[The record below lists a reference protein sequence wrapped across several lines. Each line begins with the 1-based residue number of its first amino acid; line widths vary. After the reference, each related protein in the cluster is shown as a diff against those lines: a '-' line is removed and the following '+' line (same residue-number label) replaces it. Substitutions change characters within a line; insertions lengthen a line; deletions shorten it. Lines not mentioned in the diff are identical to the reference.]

1 MRIRRRA
8 GSTECGCAQPR
19 GWSGRGAAVLFRF
32 ARFSA
37 RPLRMTCRVP
47 GGRTVVGAGYPAG
60 CFDVAGPCLSGE
72 GARRHLPTGFRT
84 KWRHPIPRFDSAF
97 RFRVSILR
105 SDSAFDSASVSAFRF
120 RVPIPR
126 SDSAFRFC
134 VSIPCSDSAFRF
146 RVPIPRSDS
155 AFRFRIPIPRSDS
168 AFCICFRVTLSHL
181 HSGYGDSVR
190 CTPVRVPG
198 ALPAKRRA
206 DSFGTRTFVDEHFR
220 IYGRINRRGRPVFP
234 FLSEGFLFGEFPV
247 GVLPR
252 EPVRMRKRRGLMRF
266 QRFEN

>member
-47 GGRTVVGAGYPAG
+47 GGRTVAGAGYPAG

-72 GARRHLPTGFRT
+72 GPVGIYPRAFVRNGGIRFRVS
-84 KWRHPIPRFDSAF
+84 IPRFDSAF
-97 RFRVSILR
+97 RFCILH
-105 SDSAFDSASVSAFRF
+105 SASVSAFRF

>member
-126 SDSAFRFC
+126 SDSAFRF
-134 VSIPCSDSAFRF
+134 
-146 RVPIPRSDS
+146 
-155 AFRFRIPIPRSDS
+155 RIPIPRSDS

>member
-1 MRIRRRA
+1 MVRA
-8 GSTECGCAQPR
+8 
-19 GWSGRGAAVLFRF
+19 GAAVLFRF

-37 RPLRMTCRVP
+37 RLLRMTCRVP
-47 GGRTVVGAGYPAG
+47 GGRTVAGAGYPAG

-84 KWRHPIPRFDSAF
+84 KWRHPIPHSDSAF
-97 RFRVSILR
+97 RFRVSI
-105 SDSAFDSASVSAFRF
+105 
-120 RVPIPR
+120 PR
-126 SDSAFRFC
+126 SDSAFR
-134 VSIPCSDSAFRF
+134 
-146 RVPIPRSDS
+146 
-155 AFRFRIPIPRSDS
+155 
-168 AFCICFRVTLSHL
+168 FCICFRVTLSHL
-181 HSGYGDSVR
+181 HSGSGDSVR
-190 CTPVRVPG
+190 CTPVRVSG
-198 ALPAKRRA
+198 VLPAKRRA

-252 EPVRMRKRRGLMRF
+252 EPVRIRKRRGLMRF

>member
-126 SDSAFRFC
+126 SDSAFRF
-134 VSIPCSDSAFRF
+134 
-146 RVPIPRSDS
+146 
-155 AFRFRIPIPRSDS
+155 RIPIPRSDS

-252 EPVRMRKRRGLMRF
+252 EPVRIRKRRGLMRF

>member
-97 RFRVSILR
+97 RFCVLIPHLILHL
-105 SDSAFDSASVSAFRF
+105 F
-120 RVPIPR
+120 PR
-126 SDSAFRFC
+126 
-134 VSIPCSDSAFRF
+134 SDSAFRF

-252 EPVRMRKRRGLMRF
+252 EPVRIRKRRGLMRF

>member
-47 GGRTVVGAGYPAG
+47 GGRTVAGAGYPAG

-72 GARRHLPTGFRT
+72 GPVG
-84 KWRHPIPRFDSAF
+84 IYPRAF
-97 RFRVSILR
+97 VRNGGI
-105 SDSAFDSASVSAFRF
+105 RF

-134 VSIPCSDSAFRF
+134 ISIPCSDSAFRF

>member
-120 RVPIPR
+120 RVSSPH

-134 VSIPCSDSAFRF
+134 ILHLFPRYAFASAFRLRGF
-146 RVPIPRSDS
+146 REV
-155 AFRFRIPIPRSDS
+155 
-168 AFCICFRVTLSHL
+168 
-181 HSGYGDSVR
+181 HSGS
-190 CTPVRVPG
+190 G
-198 ALPAKRRA
+198 AGSLAGEEEGRFFRNPNVCR
-206 DSFGTRTFVDEHFR
+206 RTF
-220 IYGRINRRGRPVFP
+220 
-234 FLSEGFLFGEFPV
+234 
-247 GVLPR
+247 
-252 EPVRMRKRRGLMRF
+252 
-266 QRFEN
+266 

>member
-97 RFRVSILR
+97 RFCVLIPHLILHL
-105 SDSAFDSASVSAFRF
+105 F
-120 RVPIPR
+120 PR

-146 RVPIPRSDS
+146 RVSIPHSDS
-155 AFRFRIPIPRSDS
+155 AFRF
-168 AFCICFRVTLSHL
+168 CISIL
-181 HSGYGDSVR
+181 HSASVS
-190 CTPVRVPG
+190 
-198 ALPAKRRA
+198 ALR
-206 DSFGTRTFVDEHFR
+206 FR
-220 IYGRINRRGRPVFP
+220 ICIPVTGIP
-234 FLSEGFLFGEFPV
+234 
-247 GVLPR
+247 
-252 EPVRMRKRRGLMRF
+252 
-266 QRFEN
+266 

>member
-120 RVPIPR
+120 CVSIPR
-126 SDSAFRFC
+126 SDSAFR
-134 VSIPCSDSAFRF
+134 
-146 RVPIPRSDS
+146 
-155 AFRFRIPIPRSDS
+155 
-168 AFCICFRVTLSHL
+168 FCICFRVTLSHL
-181 HSGYGDSVR
+181 HSGSGDSVR
-190 CTPVRVPG
+190 CTPVRVSG
-198 ALPAKRRA
+198 VLPAKRRA

-252 EPVRMRKRRGLMRF
+252 EPVRIRKRRGLMRF

>member
-1 MRIRRRA
+1 MWQALASR
-8 GSTECGCAQPR
+8 
-19 GWSGRGAAVLFRF
+19 GRGPVGIYPRAFVRNGGIRFRV
-32 ARFSA
+32 S
-37 RPLRMTCRVP
+37 
-47 GGRTVVGAGYPAG
+47 
-60 CFDVAGPCLSGE
+60 
-72 GARRHLPTGFRT
+72 
-84 KWRHPIPRFDSAF
+84 IPRFDSAF
-97 RFRVSILR
+97 RFCVLIPHLILHL
-105 SDSAFDSASVSAFRF
+105 F
-120 RVPIPR
+120 PR
-126 SDSAFRFC
+126 
-134 VSIPCSDSAFRF
+134 SDSAFRF

>member
-97 RFRVSILR
+97 RFCVLIPHLILHL
-105 SDSAFDSASVSAFRF
+105 F
-120 RVPIPR
+120 PR

-168 AFCICFRVTLSHL
+168 AFRFCILHLFPRYAFASAFRLRGFREV
-181 HSGYGDSVR
+181 HSGS
-190 CTPVRVPG
+190 G
-198 ALPAKRRA
+198 AGSLAGEEEGRFFRNPNVCR
-206 DSFGTRTFVDEHFR
+206 RTF
-220 IYGRINRRGRPVFP
+220 
-234 FLSEGFLFGEFPV
+234 
-247 GVLPR
+247 
-252 EPVRMRKRRGLMRF
+252 
-266 QRFEN
+266 

>member
-181 HSGYGDSVR
+181 HSGSGDSVR
-190 CTPVRVPG
+190 CTPVRVSG
-198 ALPAKRRA
+198 VLPAKRRA

-252 EPVRMRKRRGLMRF
+252 EPVRIRKRRGLMRF

>member
-1 MRIRRRA
+1 MRLCAAARMVRA
-8 GSTECGCAQPR
+8 
-19 GWSGRGAAVLFRF
+19 GAAVLFRF

-37 RPLRMTCRVP
+37 RLLRMTCRVP
-47 GGRTVVGAGYPAG
+47 GGRTVAGAGYPAG

-84 KWRHPIPRFDSAF
+84 KWRHPIPHSDSAF
-97 RFRVSILR
+97 RFRVSIPR
-105 SDSAFDSASVSAFRF
+105 SDSAFRF
-120 RVPIPR
+120 CVLIPHLILHLFPR

-134 VSIPCSDSAFRF
+134 VSIP
-146 RVPIPRSDS
+146 RSDS
-155 AFRFRIPIPRSDS
+155 AFR
-168 AFCICFRVTLSHL
+168 FCICFRVTLSHL
-181 HSGYGDSVR
+181 HSGSGDSVR
-190 CTPVRVPG
+190 CTPVRVSG
-198 ALPAKRRA
+198 VLPAKRRA

-252 EPVRMRKRRGLMRF
+252 EPVRIRKRRGLMRF

>member
-84 KWRHPIPRFDSAF
+84 KWRHPIPRF
-97 RFRVSILR
+97 
-105 SDSAFDSASVSAFRF
+105 
-120 RVPIPR
+120 
-126 SDSAFRFC
+126 
-134 VSIPCSDSAFRF
+134 
-146 RVPIPRSDS
+146 DS

-252 EPVRMRKRRGLMRF
+252 EPVRIRKRRGLMRF

>member
-97 RFRVSILR
+97 RFCVLIPHLILHL
-105 SDSAFDSASVSAFRF
+105 F
-120 RVPIPR
+120 PR

-146 RVPIPRSDS
+146 RVSIPHSDS
-155 AFRFRIPIPRSDS
+155 AFRFCILHLFPRYAFAS
-168 AFCICFRVTLSHL
+168 AFRLRGFREV
-181 HSGYGDSVR
+181 HSGS
-190 CTPVRVPG
+190 G
-198 ALPAKRRA
+198 AGSLAGEEEGRFFRNPNVCR
-206 DSFGTRTFVDEHFR
+206 RTF
-220 IYGRINRRGRPVFP
+220 
-234 FLSEGFLFGEFPV
+234 
-247 GVLPR
+247 
-252 EPVRMRKRRGLMRF
+252 
-266 QRFEN
+266 

>member
-1 MRIRRRA
+1 MWQALASR
-8 GSTECGCAQPR
+8 
-19 GWSGRGAAVLFRF
+19 GRGPVGIYPRAFVRNGGIRFRV
-32 ARFSA
+32 S
-37 RPLRMTCRVP
+37 
-47 GGRTVVGAGYPAG
+47 
-60 CFDVAGPCLSGE
+60 
-72 GARRHLPTGFRT
+72 
-84 KWRHPIPRFDSAF
+84 IPRFDSAF
-97 RFRVSILR
+97 RFCVLIPHLILHLFPR
-105 SDSAFDSASVSAFRF
+105 SDSAFRFRVPILRFDSVFRF

-126 SDSAFRFC
+126 SDSAFRFR
-134 VSIPCSDSAFRF
+134 VS
-146 RVPIPRSDS
+146 IPRSDS

>member
-97 RFRVSILR
+97 RFCVLIPHLILHLFPR
-105 SDSAFDSASVSAFRF
+105 SDSAFRF

-126 SDSAFRFC
+126 
-134 VSIPCSDSAFRF
+134 SDSAFRF

>member
-97 RFRVSILR
+97 RFCVLIPHLILHLFPR
-105 SDSAFDSASVSAFRF
+105 SDSAFRF

-126 SDSAFRFC
+126 
-134 VSIPCSDSAFRF
+134 SDSAFRF

-168 AFCICFRVTLSHL
+168 AFRFCILHLFPRYAFASAFRLRGFREV
-181 HSGYGDSVR
+181 HSGS
-190 CTPVRVPG
+190 G
-198 ALPAKRRA
+198 AGSLAGEEEGRFFRNPNVCR
-206 DSFGTRTFVDEHFR
+206 RTF
-220 IYGRINRRGRPVFP
+220 
-234 FLSEGFLFGEFPV
+234 
-247 GVLPR
+247 
-252 EPVRMRKRRGLMRF
+252 
-266 QRFEN
+266 

>member
-47 GGRTVVGAGYPAG
+47 GGRTVAGAGYPAG

-97 RFRVSILR
+97 RFCVPILH
-105 SDSAFDSASVSAFRF
+105 SAFCICF

-126 SDSAFRFC
+126 
-134 VSIPCSDSAFRF
+134 SDSAFRF

>member
-97 RFRVSILR
+97 RFCVLIPHLILHLFPR
-105 SDSAFDSASVSAFRF
+105 SDSAFRF

-126 SDSAFRFC
+126 
-134 VSIPCSDSAFRF
+134 SDSAFRF

-252 EPVRMRKRRGLMRF
+252 EPVRIRKRRGLMRF

>member
-47 GGRTVVGAGYPAG
+47 GGRTVAGAGYPAG

-97 RFRVSILR
+97 RFCVPILH
-105 SDSAFDSASVSAFRF
+105 SAFCICF

-126 SDSAFRFC
+126 
-134 VSIPCSDSAFRF
+134 SDSAFRF

-155 AFRFRIPIPRSDS
+155 AFRFRVSIPHSDS
-168 AFCICFRVTLSHL
+168 AFRFCILHLFPRYAFASAFRLRGFREV
-181 HSGYGDSVR
+181 HSGS
-190 CTPVRVPG
+190 G
-198 ALPAKRRA
+198 AGSLAGEEEGRFFRNPNVCR
-206 DSFGTRTFVDEHFR
+206 RTF
-220 IYGRINRRGRPVFP
+220 
-234 FLSEGFLFGEFPV
+234 
-247 GVLPR
+247 
-252 EPVRMRKRRGLMRF
+252 
-266 QRFEN
+266 

>member
-47 GGRTVVGAGYPAG
+47 GGRTVAGAGYPAG

-97 RFRVSILR
+97 RFC
-105 SDSAFDSASVSAFRF
+105 
-120 RVPIPR
+120 VPILH
-126 SDSAFRFC
+126 
-134 VSIPCSDSAFRF
+134 
-146 RVPIPRSDS
+146 
-155 AFRFRIPIPRSDS
+155 S

>member
-84 KWRHPIPRFDSAF
+84 KWRHPIPRSDSAF
-97 RFRVSILR
+97 RFRVSI
-105 SDSAFDSASVSAFRF
+105 
-120 RVPIPR
+120 PH

-134 VSIPCSDSAFRF
+134 ILHLFPRYAFASAFRLRGF
-146 RVPIPRSDS
+146 REV
-155 AFRFRIPIPRSDS
+155 
-168 AFCICFRVTLSHL
+168 
-181 HSGYGDSVR
+181 HSGS
-190 CTPVRVPG
+190 G
-198 ALPAKRRA
+198 AGSLAGEEEGRFFRNPNVCR
-206 DSFGTRTFVDEHFR
+206 RTF
-220 IYGRINRRGRPVFP
+220 
-234 FLSEGFLFGEFPV
+234 
-247 GVLPR
+247 
-252 EPVRMRKRRGLMRF
+252 
-266 QRFEN
+266 

>member
-84 KWRHPIPRFDSAF
+84 KWRHPIPHSDSAF
-97 RFRVSILR
+97 RFRVS
-105 SDSAFDSASVSAFRF
+105 
-120 RVPIPR
+120 
-126 SDSAFRFC
+126 
-134 VSIPCSDSAFRF
+134 
-146 RVPIPRSDS
+146 IPRSDS

-252 EPVRMRKRRGLMRF
+252 EPVRIRKRRGLMRF

>member
-126 SDSAFRFC
+126 SDSAFRF
-134 VSIPCSDSAFRF
+134 

-155 AFRFRIPIPRSDS
+155 AFRFRVPIPRFDSAFRFRVSIPRSDS
-168 AFCICFRVTLSHL
+168 AFRFCILHLFPRYAFASAFRLRGFREV
-181 HSGYGDSVR
+181 HSGS
-190 CTPVRVPG
+190 G
-198 ALPAKRRA
+198 AGSLAGEEEGRFFRNPNVCR
-206 DSFGTRTFVDEHFR
+206 RTF
-220 IYGRINRRGRPVFP
+220 
-234 FLSEGFLFGEFPV
+234 
-247 GVLPR
+247 
-252 EPVRMRKRRGLMRF
+252 
-266 QRFEN
+266 

>member
-97 RFRVSILR
+97 RFRVPILR
-105 SDSAFDSASVSAFRF
+105 FDSV
-120 RVPIPR
+120 
-126 SDSAFRFC
+126 
-134 VSIPCSDSAFRF
+134 FRF

-155 AFRFRIPIPRSDS
+155 AFRFRVSIPHSDS
-168 AFCICFRVTLSHL
+168 AFRFCISIL
-181 HSGYGDSVR
+181 HSASVS
-190 CTPVRVPG
+190 
-198 ALPAKRRA
+198 ALR
-206 DSFGTRTFVDEHFR
+206 FR
-220 IYGRINRRGRPVFP
+220 ICIPVTGIP
-234 FLSEGFLFGEFPV
+234 
-247 GVLPR
+247 
-252 EPVRMRKRRGLMRF
+252 
-266 QRFEN
+266 

>member
-97 RFRVSILR
+97 RFRVPILR
-105 SDSAFDSASVSAFRF
+105 FDSVFRF

-126 SDSAFRFC
+126 F
-134 VSIPCSDSAFRF
+134 DSAFRF
-146 RVPIPRSDS
+146 RVPILH
-155 AFRFRIPIPRSDS
+155 FDS